1 MRWRRYEWCRSL
13 GGDCWD
19 GAASSGSGWT
29 EHSDQL
35 EKRPNVIN
43 EKKSTWWFS
52 VDFNIYWPKNT
63 LMLRW
68 SLIFVLLC
76 WPTGSIFLCNSLPL
90 EVVEQKSFKDIIWRD
105 IFLDISFMFTM
116 HMHFLA
122 WLLFF
127 KKASVC
133 QYHCRKRFYLLR
145 PDRHSSDLIRP
156 ACRCGPI
163 SKLPDFCQQ

>member
-1 MRWRRYEWCRSL
+1 MQIIGRRLVGRSCIFWQWMNRTL
-13 GGDCWD
+13 WPTGKESKCDKW
-19 GAASSGSGWT
+19 
-29 EHSDQL
+29 E
-35 EKRPNVIN
+35 E
-43 EKKSTWWFS
+43 KSTWWFS

-76 WPTGSIFLCNSLPL
+76 RPIGSIFLCNSLPL

-133 QYHCRKRFYLLR
+133 QYHYRKWFYLLR
-145 PDRHSSDLIRP
+145 PDRHSYDLIRP
-156 ACRCGPI
+156 AYRCGPI